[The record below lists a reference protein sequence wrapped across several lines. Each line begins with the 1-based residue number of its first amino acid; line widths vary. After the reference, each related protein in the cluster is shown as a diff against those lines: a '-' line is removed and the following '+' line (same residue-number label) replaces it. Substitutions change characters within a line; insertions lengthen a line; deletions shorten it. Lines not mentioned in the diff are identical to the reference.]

1 MIFRRYSASN
11 GNFTPAD
18 LFNINKSNGCAII
31 ITGNTKYPQN
41 LPLKIPLS
49 TVVSSSCF
57 KHSTYLAY
65 FQAKRPSDSLPT
77 TPPNKRHMRYLSS
90 IDNHEHGQIVFHLPE
105 SRPATTVDGSETL
118 AQVHNF
124 LSSLRPP
131 TRIHLQGNLY
141 FSSRHATAIR
151 KPVSFQ
157 TKATTPQRQ
166 VWRRCRSRLRLYTV
180 LVQKDG
186 PYLSGGVP
194 EVSQK
199 PRNFWKEANLKLM
212 SIVLHF

>member
-41 LPLKIPLS
+41 LPLKITPS

-57 KHSTYLAY
+57 KNSTYLAY

-105 SRPATTVDGSETL
+105 SRRHNRRRIWL
-118 AQVHNF
+118 WLQVHNF
-124 LSSLRPP
+124 LSSLRPHKDP
-131 TRIHLQGNLY
+131 
-141 FSSRHATAIR
+141 SSREPLFLKSSCNSNKKTRVIPDKSNNTTASSLE
-151 KPVSFQ
+151 K
-157 TKATTPQRQ
+157 
-166 VWRRCRSRLRLYTV
+166 
-180 LVQKDG
+180 
-186 PYLSGGVP
+186 
-194 EVSQK
+194 
-199 PRNFWKEANLKLM
+199 M
-212 SIVLHF
+212 

>member
-1 MIFRRYSASN
+1 MVVRLLLLETR
-11 GNFTPAD
+11 
-18 LFNINKSNGCAII
+18 NI
-31 ITGNTKYPQN
+31 
-41 LPLKIPLS
+41 LKICHWRSPLQR
-49 TVVSSSCF
+49 SSVLPVLKIQRIWHIF
-57 KHSTYLAY
+57 K
-65 FQAKRPSDSLPT
+65 R
-77 TPPNKRHMRYLSS
+77 R
-90 IDNHEHGQIVFHLPE
+90 GQVTLFLLHHPIKGIWDTCLQLTITNMVKLFFIFPKVA
-105 SRPATTVDGSETL
+105 ATTVDGSDSGSRCTIFFR
-118 AQVHNF
+118 H
-124 LSSLRPP
+124 SDP

-166 VWRRCRSRLRLYTV
+166 VWRRCRSRLRLFTV

>member
-1 MIFRRYSASN
+1 MVVRLLLLETR
-11 GNFTPAD
+11 
-18 LFNINKSNGCAII
+18 NI
-31 ITGNTKYPQN
+31 
-41 LPLKIPLS
+41 LKICHWRSPLQR
-49 TVVSSSCF
+49 SSVLPVL
-57 KHSTYLAY
+57 KNSTYLAY

-90 IDNHEHGQIVFHLPE
+90 IDNHELFFIFPKVN
-105 SRPATTVDGSETL
+105 ATTVDGSDSGSRCTIFFR
-118 AQVHNF
+118 H
-124 LSSLRPP
+124 SDP

-166 VWRRCRSRLRLYTV
+166 VWRRCRSRLRLFTV

-186 PYLSGGVP
+186 PYLSGGIP

-212 SIVLHF
+212 SIDTAFLNASLGRQENRLFKTAVKIVFSTHRI

>member
-41 LPLKIPLS
+41 LPLKITPS

-57 KHSTYLAY
+57 KNSTYLAY

-90 IDNHEHGQIVFHLPE
+90 IDNHELFFIFPKVAPPQPSTDL
-105 SRPATTVDGSETL
+105 RL
-118 AQVHNF
+118 WLQVHNF

-166 VWRRCRSRLRLYTV
+166 VWRRCRSRLRLFTV

>member
-1 MIFRRYSASN
+1 MVVRLLLLETR
-11 GNFTPAD
+11 
-18 LFNINKSNGCAII
+18 NI
-31 ITGNTKYPQN
+31 
-41 LPLKIPLS
+41 LKICHWRSPLQRSSVFPVLKIQRIWHIFKRRGQVTLFLLHHPIKGIWDTCLQLTITNMVKLFFIFPKVAPPQPS
-49 TVVSSSCF
+49 TD
-57 KHSTYLAY
+57 L
-65 FQAKRPSDSLPT
+65 RLW
-77 TPPNKRHMRYLSS
+77 L
-90 IDNHEHGQIVFHLPE
+90 
-105 SRPATTVDGSETL
+105 
-118 AQVHNF
+118 QVHNF

-166 VWRRCRSRLRLYTV
+166 VWRRCRSRLRLFTV

>member
-1 MIFRRYSASN
+1 MVVRLLLLETR
-11 GNFTPAD
+11 
-18 LFNINKSNGCAII
+18 NI
-31 ITGNTKYPQN
+31 
-41 LPLKIPLS
+41 LKICHWRSPLQRPS
-49 TVVSSSCF
+49 VLPVLKIQRIWHIFKRRGQVTLFLLHHPIKGIWDTCLQLTITNCFSSSR
-57 KHSTYLAY
+57 KSTP
-65 FQAKRPSDSLPT
+65 QPSTDL
-77 TPPNKRHMRYLSS
+77 
-90 IDNHEHGQIVFHLPE
+90 
-105 SRPATTVDGSETL
+105 TL
-118 AQVHNF
+118 A
-124 LSSLRPP
+124 LSRCTIFFRHSDPP

-166 VWRRCRSRLRLYTV
+166 VWRRCRSRLRLFTV

-212 SIVLHF
+212 SIDTAFLNASLGRQENRLFKTAVKIVFSTHRI